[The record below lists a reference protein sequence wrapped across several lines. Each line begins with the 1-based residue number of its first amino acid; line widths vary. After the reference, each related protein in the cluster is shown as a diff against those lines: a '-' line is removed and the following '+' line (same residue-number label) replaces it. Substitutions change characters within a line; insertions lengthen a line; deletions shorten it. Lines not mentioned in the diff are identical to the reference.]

1 VNGLDVWP
9 RLSEAGQEGDAG
21 IFVMLDV
28 RYELR
33 PGDRWYV
40 AMTLPRKERVAAANL
55 ENQGFR
61 SFLPLQ
67 LVTHRHARK
76 FRTELAPVFP
86 RYIFAILNIDT
97 QRWRSVNGT
106 FGIAHLITDGE
117 RPLWVPPG
125 IVETLMLSSN
135 RRGALMF
142 ESDLAV
148 GSKVRLLAGP
158 FAESLGVLERLDG
171 AGRVQ
176 LMLDLIGGS
185 VKVSAPREMVA
196 TAR

>member
-1 VNGLDVWP
+1 
-9 RLSEAGQEGDAG
+9 
-21 IFVMLDV
+21 MLDL

-76 FRTELAPVFP
+76 FRTELVPVFP

-106 FGIAHLITDGE
+106 FGIARLITDGE

-125 IVETLMLSSN
+125 IVETLILSSN

-142 ESDLAV
+142 EPDLAV
-148 GSKVRLLAGP
+148 GDKVRLLAGP